1 MSLKKLLTYLSV
13 GILTAGL
20 IYAFILYSK
29 AFSPNTSFSE
39 SKAYVLIPTNATPN
53 QARDSIKQFVN
64 DWEQFES
71 VFKQFEMD
79 KKIFSGRFELTKG
92 MNNFEIAQALRKNVP
107 VRVTFN
113 NQETL
118 QDLAKRLDK
127 QLEPTAE
134 EFIEIFTEAKFLE
147 QNQATKEN
155 ALGLFMPNTYEFYW
169 NVNPLKV
176 RNTIHKEYIKFWN
189 ADRTAKAKEMGYSP
203 LEINN
208 LASIVQKESAKI
220 DERPRVAGVY
230 LNRLKKGIQ
239 LQADPTVIY
248 AKKLTMQNFDT
259 IIKRVYLNDLKINN
273 PYNTYLYKGLPPGPI
288 AMSDVSSIDAVLN
301 AENHNYIYF
310 CASVSRIGYH
320 EFATTMEEHSKN
332 RDKYIKWIEERGIK

>member
-1 MSLKKLLTYLSV
+1 MTIKKLLTYLSI

-20 IYAFILYSK
+20 IYAFTLYRK
-29 AFSPNTSFSE
+29 AFTANTSFSE
-39 SKAYVLIPTNATPN
+39 NKVYVLIPTLATPE
-53 QARDSIKQFVN
+53 QARDSIKQFVK
-64 DWEQFES
+64 DWQQFES

-92 MNNFEIAQALRKNVP
+92 MNNFEIAQALRRNIP
-107 VRVTFN
+107 VKVTFN

-118 QDLAKRLDK
+118 EDLAKRLDQ
-127 QLEPTAE
+127 QLEPTAD
-134 EFIEIFTEAKFLE
+134 EFLEIFTEEQFLAD
-147 QNQATKEN
+147 NKATKQN

-169 NVNPLKV
+169 NASPLKV

-189 ADRTAKAKEMGYSP
+189 AERTEKATKIGLTP

-220 DERPRVAGVY
+220 DERPKVAGVY
-230 LNRLKKGIQ
+230 LNRLNKGMQ

-248 AKKLTMQNFDT
+248 AKKLTIKNFDT
-259 IIKRVYLNDLKINN
+259 IIKRVYINDLKINN
-273 PYNTYLYKGLPPGPI
+273 PYNTYYYKGLPPGPI
-288 AMSDVSSIDAVLN
+288 AMSDISSIDAVLN
-301 AENHNYIYF
+301 AEQHDYIYF

-332 RDKYIKWIEERGIK
+332 REKYIQWIEARGIK